1 MRRRGVVMRMMWGLA
16 MASLAVVAGAQ
27 AARAQAADSAR
38 VAQYRVGGGDVLD
51 IAVFAGG
58 EPQEHTT
65 GAVAPDGSVTCPLV
79 GALHAAG
86 RTVTDIAADLRAR
99 LARDYY
105 RDPRVVVVVREF
117 GATVSV
123 SGEVRH
129 PGVFRLNAARTALGA
144 CVLAGGFTDFASAR
158 GARLVRVRDGKLE
171 TLRLDLARVSQGR
184 SEDVPLEAGD
194 RIDIPRRMLSTP
206 RTANPPNERR
216 ERP

>member
-1 MRRRGVVMRMMWGLA
+1 MRRRWVAMMWGLT
-16 MASLAVVAGAQ
+16 MASLAVLTGAPAAWAQ
-27 AARAQAADSAR
+27 ATDSTH
-38 VAQYRVGGGDVLD
+38 VAQYRVGAGDVLD
-51 IAVFAGG
+51 VSVFAGG
-58 EPQEHTT
+58 EAQEHAT

-105 RDPRVVVVVREF
+105 RDPQVVVVVREF

-129 PGVFRLNAARTALGA
+129 PGIYRLNAAHTALGA
-144 CVLAGGFTDFASAR
+144 CVLAGGFTDFASAH
-158 GARLVRVRDGKLE
+158 GARLVRVRAGKVE
-171 TLRLDLARVSQGR
+171 TLRLDLARMSQGR

-194 RIDIPRRMLSTP
+194 RLDIPRRML
-206 RTANPPNERR
+206 
-216 ERP
+216 